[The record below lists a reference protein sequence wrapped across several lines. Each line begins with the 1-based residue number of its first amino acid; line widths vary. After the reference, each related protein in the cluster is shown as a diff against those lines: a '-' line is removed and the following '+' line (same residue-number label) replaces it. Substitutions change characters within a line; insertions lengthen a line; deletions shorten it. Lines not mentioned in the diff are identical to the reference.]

1 MKKFSKLCIVM
12 MTVVAL
18 LTTAATAFA
27 QESNPA
33 AGRSVDGLRGEVTAV
48 GDNSL
53 TVSAR
58 NGQSVTVNVTAD
70 TKIRLLKDRAR
81 GELSDID
88 VGNFVGVRGSKNDDG
103 SVNARWIVVLPE
115 NPKNLDRARGK
126 VTAIEGS
133 VITIENKDGQ
143 SRRIATDANT
153 RFRKGKEPASLA
165 DIAVGDPLLAVGQKQ
180 SDGSLL
186 ARLVGVVTGQQ
197 LRQHTLR
204 GQVLS
209 VDVAAGELTV
219 EAQGQKEGTWTVQ
232 TTADTKYRIRGVD
245 NPSLENIEAGNAVA
259 IIGHK
264 AKDAD
269 NTGVARVIAVI
280 PDEFKDSI
288 RVLGDVTAIQGTTIS
303 LNSRRGLVTVLTTAD
318 TQYRTRG
325 EQDVTFDDIEVGQK
339 LLVIGQPAA
348 ETDRAITLTAQVVGM
363 KPPQPNRDR

>member
-1 MKKFSKLCIVM
+1 MKKFSKLCVVM
-12 MTVVAL
+12 MTLLAL
-18 LTTAATAFA
+18 LTTAGTAFA
-27 QESNPA
+27 QETNLTTNRPA
-33 AGRSVDGLRGEVTAV
+33 GGLRGEVTAV

-53 TVSAR
+53 TVSTR
-58 NGQSVTVNVTAD
+58 NGQSVAVNVTD
-70 TKIRLLKDRAR
+70 ETKIRLLKDRTA
-81 GELSDID
+81 GELSDIE
-88 VGNFVGVRGSKNDDG
+88 VGNFVGVRGTKNDDG

-133 VITIENKDGQ
+133 VIVIENKDGQ
-143 SRRIATDANT
+143 SRRIATDENT

-186 ARLVGVVTGQQ
+186 ARLVGVVTGRQ

-209 VDVAAGELTV
+209 VDVVAGKLTV
-219 EAQGQKEGTWTVQ
+219 EAQGEKEGTWTVQ

-245 NPSLENIEAGNAVA
+245 NPSLENIEAGNTVA

-264 AKDAD
+264 AEEGD

-288 RVLGDVTAIQGTTIS
+288 RVLGDVTDIEGTSFT
-303 LNSRRGLVTVLTTAD
+303 LDSRRGLVTVLTTAD

-325 EQDVTFDDIEVGQK
+325 GQDVTFDNIEVGQK
-339 LLVIGQPAA
+339 LLVIGRPTA